1 MRNFPQKNWTPGVLD
16 NLLERIHE
24 TSEVDRKK
32 GSRCKKEQWTEE
44 SVPLVQLILSQEIQS
59 GTHNRKREIA
69 DLTDIPSLLWIE
81 KPIWIWTCKA
91 SKR

>member
-1 MRNFPQKNWTPGVLD
+1 MKGGLWRGGGIGGGLMRNFPQKNWTLGVLD

-44 SVPLVQLILSQEIQS
+44 SVPLV
-59 GTHNRKREIA
+59 
-69 DLTDIPSLLWIE
+69 
-81 KPIWIWTCKA
+81 
-91 SKR
+91 